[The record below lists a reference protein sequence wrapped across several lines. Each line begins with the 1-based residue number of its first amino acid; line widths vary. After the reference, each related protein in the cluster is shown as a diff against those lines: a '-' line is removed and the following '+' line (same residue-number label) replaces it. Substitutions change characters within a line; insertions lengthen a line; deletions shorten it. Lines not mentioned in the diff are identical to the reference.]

1 MGPRSRTIQ
10 RRQTNVVPGAKRKPR
25 LLCCAAKR
33 WTCIDQIPHRICKV
47 AFEEF
52 HTEFARGHCA
62 RAASEFWPLPR
73 PDFADRNARARR
85 KAHDATNRVRGG
97 EQIILTSASTR
108 PGVVPRDRNGAR
120 NGNDW
125 ICRRTSPAI
134 ATRLLRW
141 RCNGRRRQYRRAFA
155 PRGNGLQT
163 FLRVRSHRLP
173 KTIWPNIASSYGPKL
188 NTPSPLGQDLHVG
201 ACPADL
207 IPKQIVRNRP
217 LI

>member
-155 PRGNGLQT
+155 MRFICATRWLPLFRDRPSRLI
-163 FLRVRSHRLP
+163 RS
-173 KTIWPNIASSYGPKL
+173 
-188 NTPSPLGQDLHVG
+188 
-201 ACPADL
+201 
-207 IPKQIVRNRP
+207 
-217 LI
+217 